1 MFGGQLQ
8 RRAADF
14 AVELAE
20 RDQRAGKSYGADED
34 AQIHFDQMDGVHI
47 VRNFAWF
54 DIAIEAD
61 QNRRQ
66 ADEAVQERNQLGHFG
81 HFYFFG
87 FVDADGRAN
96 QHGDDDPAQPVGV
109 FGKHGNEQG
118 DRHSRYAGITALF
131 GGFLLGQPRQRED
144 EQYRGYDVRRCN
156 ES

>member
-14 AVELAE
+14 AVKLTE
-20 RDQRAGKSYGADED
+20 RDQRAGKGYGADED
-34 AQIHFDQMDGVHI
+34 AQIDFDQMDGVHI
-47 VRNFAWF
+47 VRNVARF
-54 DIAIEAD
+54 DIAVEAD
-61 QNRRQ
+61 QNGRQ
-66 ADEAVQERNQLGHFG
+66 ADEAVQKCNQFGHFG
-81 HFYFFG
+81 HFDFFG
-87 FVDADGRAN
+87 FVDADGGADE
-96 QHGDDDPAQPVGV
+96 HGDDDPAESVGV

-118 DRHSRYAGITALF
+118 NRHPSDAGITALL